1 MGGDNDLFVD
11 DNADP
16 SSFSQVQTLTSVPE
30 DGKRY
35 VCCRLCG
42 KVSTKKGSIRKG
54 RIVLARRG
62 EEWVVI
68 SVWSD
73 SSGMPLTS
81 PFLGPPGALDS
92 SLKKHTTLL
101 NRLKSSLLVGPADA
115 LIKEIDGLTLSK
127 YLEEIVGA
135 VVEGAS
141 KGKGDPEV
149 AVDVGSASPSKTAL

>member
-1 MGGDNDLFVD
+1 MGGDIDLFVD
-11 DNADP
+11 DK
-16 SSFSQVQTLTSVPE
+16 SSSDRTRQPPASVPD

-42 KVSTKKGSIRKG
+42 KVSTKKGSVRKG
-54 RIVLARRG
+54 RIILARRG
-62 EEWVVI
+62 EEWVSI
-68 SVWSD
+68 SVGSD
-73 SSGMPLTS
+73 SSGMALTH
-81 PFLGPPGALDS
+81 FILGPPGALDS

-141 KGKGDPEV
+141 KGKGDPEF
-149 AVDVGSASPSKTAL
+149 AVDVGNTSPIKTAL